1 MEEVFLVLF
10 LVSFLVM
17 VIGLINPNWFKTLP
31 EDKRNR
37 KSIAMYFGIA
47 AVVFFILFEMTAPVV
62 ENDSLGKNEKIEM
75 KNTILSSDD

>member
-1 MEEVFLVLF
+1 MDEVFLVLF

-17 VIGLINPNWFKTLP
+17 VIGLINPKWYKSLP

-47 AVVFFILFEMTAPVV
+47 AVVFFILFEITAP
-62 ENDSLGKNEKIEM
+62 KIEGAFM
-75 KNTILSSDD
+75 GEFSEEISRM